1 MRQFQQNQTQII
13 CTINAKKD
21 EKNAQKMR
29 VGNYGNILQILQ
41 IYFSEYFTKY
51 FTHILLIRVI
61 PIVPTATME
70 YEP

>member
-1 MRQFQQNQTQII
+1 MQ
-13 CTINAKKD
+13 KKD

-29 VGNYGNILQILQ
+29 VGNYENISQILQ
-41 IYFSEYFTKY
+41 KYLKIFHKY

-70 YEP
+70 YEL